1 MTPSDATLRERP
13 VRVQLLQVPGCP
25 LALRVR
31 AMLCECLRES
41 RAPTQIEELEGPYP
55 SPTVLVD
62 GVDVVTGAAG
72 PTGEVCC
79 RLDLPT
85 RTQIRN
91 ALRRNH
97 DDTRHHHSPRSS

>member
-1 MTPSDATLRERP
+1 MTSSDATLRERS
-13 VRVQLLQVPGCP
+13 VRVQLLQVPDCP
-25 LALRVR
+25 LALRVG
-31 AMLCECLRES
+31 AMLRECLRES
-41 RAPTQIEELEGPYP
+41 RTPAQIEELEGPYP

-72 PTGEVCC
+72 PAGEVCC

-85 RTQIRN
+85 RTQILN

-97 DDTRHHHSPRSS
+97 DDTRQRHSPRSS